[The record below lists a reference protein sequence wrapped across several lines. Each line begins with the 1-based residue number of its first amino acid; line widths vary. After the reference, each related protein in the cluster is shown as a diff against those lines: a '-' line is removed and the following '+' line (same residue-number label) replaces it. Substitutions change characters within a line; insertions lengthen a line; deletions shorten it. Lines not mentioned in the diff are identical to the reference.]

1 LRKINKE
8 ILEEEGFLILPLL
21 AYSAMLQNPRYN
33 ATSEVYIG

>member
-21 AYSAMLQNPRYN
+21 AFSAMLQNPSYN
-33 ATSEVYIG
+33 ATSEVNIA